1 MSNHK
6 KILFSGIQP
15 TGEIHIGNYLGA
27 LKNWVDLQSK
37 YNCLYSVVDLHA
49 ITIDYNP
56 KEYQDRILN
65 TAIDLLAIGIDPK
78 KSVLFVQSHVPQ
90 HTELC
95 WLFNTL
101 IPIAELERMTQFKDK
116 ASQHKQNINAGLFD
130 YPVLMAADVLLYQTE
145 IVPVGQDQLQHLEL
159 TNMIARKFNHKFG
172 SYFKEIEPVISQGA
186 KIMSLT
192 NPEKKM
198 SKSLGPN
205 NLIALSDSPEII
217 RKKIMSA
224 VTDSG
229 FTSPKPVTTGIG
241 RPTTAG
247 MSQGVKNLFQLL
259 ELFGSSKTHQKLMND
274 YNNKTLKYSELKTEL
289 AEAVITNLKPIQERK
304 KKLEKNKKQVI
315 KILADGASKAE
326 KIAGKNIMEIKKRM
340 GLL

>member
-1 MSNHK
+1 MK

-27 LKNWVDLQSK
+27 LKNWVDLQSQ
-37 YNCLYSVVDLHA
+37 YNCLYSIVDLHA

-56 KEYQDRILN
+56 ADYQERILN
-65 TAIDLLAIGIDPK
+65 TAMNLLAIGINPK
-78 KSVLFVQSHVPQ
+78 KSILFVQSHVPQ

-101 IPIAELERMTQFKDK
+101 VPVAELERMTQFKDK
-116 ASQHKQNINAGLFD
+116 SREHKENINAGLFD
-130 YPVLMAADVLLYQTE
+130 YPILQAADILLYKSE
-145 IVPVGQDQLQHLEL
+145 VVPVGQDQLQHLEL
-159 TNMIARKFNHKFG
+159 TNAIVRKFNNKFG
-172 SYFKEIEPVISQGA
+172 KYFEEIKPVISEGA

-205 NLIALSDSPEII
+205 NLIALADEPAVI

-224 VTDSG
+224 VTDTGPQSG
-229 FTSPKPVTTGIG
+229 E
-241 RPTTAG
+241 
-247 MSQGVKNLFQLL
+247 MSKGVQNLFNLL
-259 ELFGSSKTHQKLMND
+259 KLFGSTSLTTGGSATALQRLTNA

-289 AEAVITNLKPIQERK
+289 AESIIAQLKPIQERK
-304 KKLEKNKKQVI
+304 KKLQNNKKQVV
-315 KILADGASKAE
+315 KILADGAKKAGQ
-326 KIAGKNIMEIKKRM
+326 IAGKNILEIKKLM